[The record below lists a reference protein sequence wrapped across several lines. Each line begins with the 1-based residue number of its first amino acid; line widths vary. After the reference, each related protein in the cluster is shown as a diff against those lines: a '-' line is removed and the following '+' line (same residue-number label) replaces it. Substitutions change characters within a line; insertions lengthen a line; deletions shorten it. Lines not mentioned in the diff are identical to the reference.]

1 MLDSRGGH
9 KDVARAVKKGKK
21 LTGKRQVQTLK
32 LAQPAKRKPPRRPKL
47 SQRKLDKACAAHRKW
62 LETRDGKPPANLEN
76 KDAQGLD
83 LSEADLRDAQLQK
96 VILSGANLQEANL
109 SGANLQEAHL
119 SFANLQEANLS
130 FANLQEANLFGANL
144 REAYLFEVKAVT
156 ASQIKRATN
165 WRLAFYSDD
174 FLAELGL
181 PTDHN
186 ETILKKFKE
195 IDKEKEKTAT
205 SP

>member
-1 MLDSRGGH
+1 M
-9 KDVARAVKKGKK
+9 ARTIKKGKK
-21 LTGKRQVQTLK
+21 LAGKRQVQALE

-47 SQRKLDKACAAHRKW
+47 SQRKLNKACAAHRKW

-109 SGANLQEAHL
+109 SGANLQEA
-119 SFANLQEANLS
+119 NLS

-144 REAYLFEVKAVT
+144 REAYLFEVKAAT

-165 WRLAFYSDD
+165 WRLAFYSDN

>member
-1 MLDSRGGH
+1 
-9 KDVARAVKKGKK
+9 VARTVKKGKK
-21 LTGKRQVQTLK
+21 LAGKRQVQALE

-109 SGANLQEAHL
+109 SGANL
-119 SFANLQEANLS
+119 
-130 FANLQEANLFGANL
+130 

-174 FLAELGL
+174 FLAELNL
-181 PTDHN
+181 PADHN
-186 ETILKKFKE
+186 ETVKKKLAE
-195 IDKEKEKTAT
+195 IEKEKTIM
-205 SP
+205 P

>member
-1 MLDSRGGH
+1 MDSRGGY
-9 KDVARAVKKGKK
+9 KDVARTVKKGKK
-21 LTGKRQVQTLK
+21 LAGKRQVRTLE

-83 LSEADLRDAQLQK
+83 LSEAGLRDAQLQK
-96 VILSGANLQEANL
+96 VIL

-130 FANLQEANLFGANL
+130 FANLREANLSFGQPAG
-144 REAYLFEVKAVT
+144 
-156 ASQIKRATN
+156 S
-165 WRLAFYSDD
+165 
-174 FLAELGL
+174 L
-181 PTDHN
+181 PV
-186 ETILKKFKE
+186 
-195 IDKEKEKTAT
+195 
-205 SP
+205 

>member
-1 MLDSRGGH
+1 M
-9 KDVARAVKKGKK
+9 ARTVKKGKK
-21 LTGKRQVQTLK
+21 LAGKRQVQALE

-96 VILSGANLQEANL
+96 VILSGANLQEAHL
-109 SGANLQEAHL
+109 SGGNLQEAHL
-119 SFANLQEANLS
+119 SFANLQ
-130 FANLQEANLFGANL
+130 
-144 REAYLFEVKAVT
+144 EAYLFEVKAVT